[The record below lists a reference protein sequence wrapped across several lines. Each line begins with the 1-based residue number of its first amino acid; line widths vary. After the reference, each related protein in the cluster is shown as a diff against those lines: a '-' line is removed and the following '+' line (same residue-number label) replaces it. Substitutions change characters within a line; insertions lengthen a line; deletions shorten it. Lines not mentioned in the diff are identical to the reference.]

1 MGNSQLHCVFVDIIP
16 ELLLLAV
23 KLARI
28 VEDVDVDSRHLNVNL
43 AQDLHHL
50 LLDAHVFTDTFL
62 ILLFLLAF
70 EERTPQV
77 LVGDN
82 LLLGA
87 FIKIVIDQLLDLHE
101 VLIGDE
107 SIRADVC
114 LGVSRDSSFVSLL
127 EVLVKYRFEIFVH
140 FNHSLFLTLLHVVFD
155 LFVGFFD
162 ALYVRVIIKLVV
174 SDSTL
179 EINGLNAVLSI
190 NPVEDLS
197 LKSNGDLLGLHGVL
211 DALYLLYGLYVCL
224 GLHLQ
229 LLAIDFLVLCLRLV
243 HRLVGFEFLT
253 HFQLN
258 VLDNLLIVRLLHNCL
273 K

>member
-50 LLDAHVFTDTFL
+50 LLDAHVFTDTLL

-140 FNHSLFLTLLHVVFD
+140 FNHSLFLTLLHIVFD

-229 LLAIDFLVLCLRLV
+229 LLAIDFLVLCL
-243 HRLVGFEFLT
+243 
-253 HFQLN
+253 
-258 VLDNLLIVRLLHNCL
+258 
-273 K
+273 